1 MRIRSRVWA
10 LFAAST
16 LLAAACGGNGDDSQG
31 GQATTPPQPAKVT
44 ITASA
49 SGQQVKFEVPA
60 QIRPGATELTL
71 VNNLK
76 EPAEFQLVR
85 LDEGH
90 TLAEFLPTIE
100 KEGAP
105 LPAWFHAAGGVGQ
118 APPGGRRSTVV
129 NLEAGGYDFFST
141 AGPDEEGAQPQF
153 KRGGQ
158 GSFEVTGEATGAQLP
173 ATTGQITAK
182 ELGATNYQFEISGL
196 KPGTNQVTFANSG
209 GQLHHVVYAKLNQGA
224 TFAQAKQFFTTEDYK
239 GKPPVDVQSFD
250 AVAVVDSGGRQVDT
264 FTLQDGTYVFACF
277 LSDRAGGPPH
287 AIKANMLQEVKVPQ
301 G

>member
-1 MRIRSRVWA
+1 MRIRPRVLA
-10 LFAAST
+10 LLAAST
-16 LLAAACGGNGDDSQG
+16 LLAAACGGNGGDSQG
-31 GQATTPPQPAKVT
+31 GQATTPPQPTKVS

-90 TLAEFLPTIE
+90 TLAEFLPALE
-100 KEGAP
+100 QEGAP
-105 LPAWFHAAGGVGQ
+105 TPAWLHAAGGVGQ
-118 APPGGRRSTVV
+118 TPPGGRRSTVV

-141 AGPDEEGAQPQF
+141 ASAEQEGAQPQF

-173 ATTGQITAK
+173 TTTAQITAK

-209 GQLHHVVYAKLNQGA
+209 GQLHHVVSAKLNQGA
-224 TFAQAKQFFTTEDYK
+224 TFEQAKQFFTTEDYK

-250 AVAVVDSGGRQVDT
+250 AVAVLDTGGRQVDT
-264 FTLQDGTYVFACF
+264 FNLEDGSYVFACF
-277 LSDRAGGPPH
+277 ITDRAGGPPH

>member
-1 MRIRSRVWA
+1 MRIRPRVLA
-10 LFAAST
+10 LLAAST
-16 LLAAACGGNGDDSQG
+16 LLAAACGGNGGDSQG
-31 GQATTPPQPAKVT
+31 GQATTPPQPTKVS

-90 TLAEFLPTIE
+90 TLAEFLPALE
-100 KEGAP
+100 QEGAP
-105 LPAWFHAAGGVGQ
+105 TPAWLHAAGGVGQ
-118 APPGGRRSTVV
+118 TPPGGRRSTVV

-141 AGPDEEGAQPQF
+141 ASAEQEGAQPQF

-173 ATTGQITAK
+173 TTTAQITAK

-209 GQLHHVVYAKLNQGA
+209 GQLHHVVSAKLNQGA
-224 TFAQAKQFFTTEDYK
+224 TFEQAKQFFTTEDYK

-250 AVAVVDSGGRQVDT
+250 AVAVLDTGGRQVDT
-264 FTLQDGTYVFACF
+264 FNLEDGTYVFACF
-277 LSDRAGGPPH
+277 ITDRAGGPPH